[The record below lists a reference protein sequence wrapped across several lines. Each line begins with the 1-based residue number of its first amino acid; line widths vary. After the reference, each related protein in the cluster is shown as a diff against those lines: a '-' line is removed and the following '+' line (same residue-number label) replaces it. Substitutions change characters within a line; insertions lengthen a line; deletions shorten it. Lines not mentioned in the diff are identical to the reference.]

1 MQRILHIFHINFKKN
16 SLTYLKVISIV
27 IIFKED
33 DKTNLIKDLFF
44 KYSMLTVYSGNV
56 LFRKKISSLGKN
68 MDFENKSTQRKNK
81 IQKKCYKSATQSDGH
96 HNKARHDHHCLSHA
110 CNFEQPL
117 NQAHFAINQAN
128 YVIWSSNQS
137 IRNYFNLFLTCVVIK
152 QLRWWNILFPNFGQ
166 GKSVI
171 S

>member
-1 MQRILHIFHINFKKN
+1 MKHRTLHPTVILFMRESCSYILWLRITFTFFPKILIKSDLCKQSQRILHIFHINFKKN

-56 LFRKKISSLGKN
+56 LFRKKISSLGEN

-81 IQKKCYKSATQSDGH
+81 IQKKYYKSAT
-96 HNKARHDHHCLSHA
+96 
-110 CNFEQPL
+110 
-117 NQAHFAINQAN
+117 
-128 YVIWSSNQS
+128 
-137 IRNYFNLFLTCVVIK
+137 
-152 QLRWWNILFPNFGQ
+152 
-166 GKSVI
+166 
-171 S
+171 